1 MVVAKVGVMLD
12 CAVICLW
19 FGYAGA
25 GLIWVCLVALRELDC
40 LRLRGLFA
48 CVVWFGLF
56 CGLCGLAG
64 FDLASLAD
72 FVDG

>member
-1 MVVAKVGVMLD
+1 MLD

-19 FGYAGA
+19 FGYAGV

-40 LRLRGLFA
+40 LCLRGLFA

-56 CGLCGLAG
+56 CDLCGLAG
-64 FDLASLAD
+64 F
-72 FVDG
+72 